1 MERRVLG
8 ERLANPYHPLII
20 RMYHS
25 FQDYNSLYFLMDLQI
40 GGEVWATLRFRKK
53 MVGCHPSLARFYLA
67 ELVEALEFIHSR
79 GIVHRDLKAE
89 NMIISPEGH
98 LILIDF
104 GTAKDLVEKD
114 FNGPEFVGTPD
125 FMPPEAVK
133 GTDEI
138 LKAGGADHTADL
150 WALGCVIYQLLIGD
164 PPFSAQSPYLSFLK

>member
-1 MERRVLG
+1 VLITHLLSPSSNG
-8 ERLANPYHPLII
+8 ILLEGDAGILGSNIDASSPSP
-20 RMYHS
+20 
-25 FQDYNSLYFLMDLQI
+25 FQ
-40 GGEVWATLRFRKK
+40 
-53 MVGCHPSLARFYLA
+53 
-67 ELVEALEFIHSR
+67 
-79 GIVHRDLKAE
+79 
-89 NMIISPEGH
+89 MIISPEGH